1 MIWTGALKTNR
12 KGIYAMAAISRRDTL
27 MSVSFSVGK
36 SLSPF
41 RIEEALSLNMEIAKV
56 GRDLFCNPPTFDQ
69 KNMDDQIKFYIFQ
82 LFKGSLR
89 LYFDRY
95 I

>member
-12 KGIYAMAAISRRDTL
+12 KGIYAMEAISRRGTRQ
-27 MSVSFSVGK
+27 SVSFSIK
-36 SLSPF
+36 KMSLF
-41 RIEEALSLNMEIAKV
+41 WIEEALSLNMEILKA